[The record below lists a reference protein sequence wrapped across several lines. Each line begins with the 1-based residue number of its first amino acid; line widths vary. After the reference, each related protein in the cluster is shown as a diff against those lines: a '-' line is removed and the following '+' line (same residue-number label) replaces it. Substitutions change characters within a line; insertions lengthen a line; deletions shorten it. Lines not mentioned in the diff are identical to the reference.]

1 MAIDYKKELETV
13 ARRMIL
19 VHDPDLLIRMIVR
32 TIVQKVKVAHAS
44 ILLNHKEKN
53 IYTVTVSRGSLKSKI
68 PVELVHIDKENPLVI
83 FFKENKD
90 KLLFNDR
97 VVVYGEVKKNLRKG
111 NINIDLKRLLEQV
124 LYQMDIFDTTLAIPI
139 NFREELLGVL
149 LLGSK
154 NSGLKFNRQELDFF
168 IALASNLA
176 MAIRNTQLFK
186 ELESELEK
194 KHQLFI
200 RTTIAL
206 AAAIEAKDNYTHG
219 HTTRVA
225 NLSLEIAKKIGS
237 PNKKSLDEKF
247 LESLHFA
254 SLLHD
259 IGKIGIPEYIL
270 NKRGELTLGEKN
282 KIKEHPLIG
291 VAILKPIK
299 ELQDTLLGVKYHHER
314 YDGLGYPEGL
324 KGEQIP
330 LIASIIA
337 VADSFDAMITERPY
351 RPALDRLQAVSEI
364 KRLRCRQFNPQVTDA
379 FIELYNEGKT

>member
-19 VHDPDLLIRMIVR
+19 VHDPDFLIRMIVR

-53 IYTVTVSRGSLKSKI
+53 IYTVTVSRGSLKSKM
-68 PVELVHIDKENPLVI
+68 PVELVHIDRENPLVI

-97 VVVYGEVKKNLRKG
+97 VMVYGEVKKNLRKG
-111 NINIDLKRLLEQV
+111 NINIDLKKLLEQV
-124 LYQMDIFDTTLAIPI
+124 LYQMDIFGTTLAIPI
-139 NFREELLGVL
+139 NFREELLGVI

-154 NSGLKFNRQELDFF
+154 NSGLKFNRQERDFF

-206 AAAIEAKDNYTHG
+206 AAIEAKDNYTHV
-219 HTTRVA
+219 HTTRVT
-225 NLSLEIAKKIGS
+225 NLALSIARKIGS
-237 PNKKSLDEKF
+237 QNKKVLDEKF

-330 LIASIIA
+330 LIAAIIA
-337 VADSFDAMITERPY
+337 VADSFDAMITNRPY
-351 RPALDRLQAVSEI
+351 RPALNTLQAVSEI